1 MKIIAASFTYP
12 PNKDGVSNAADTMVR
27 IFRNDGHQ
35 VLVATSPLNPKQQ
48 TPPIETSVNR
58 FNIVGEPAIGRT
70 FTGEIQAYHNFLRR
84 EDPDVIVFHG
94 WDTWPAETATPLVCG
109 LRAKS
114 IMVSHGHSCHMLDI
128 AKLPRGII
136 RWLRWMPH
144 VLTLP
149 HRIRSYDRVVFLS
162 HKTDW
167 GRFFDARLARL
178 TAACNTTV
186 IPNGVPELPPSLP
199 GRFRTMHGIGSGPM
213 FLCIANYSLR
223 KNQERALRAFSASL
237 LPDAT
242 LVFIGSDLGDYGK
255 KMINLWSE
263 LQSEGALGHVLFL
276 EGLSREETITALHDC
291 DVKILA
297 AEAETQPIVLLEAMA
312 ASKPFISTR
321 TGCVEEFK
329 GGITVR
335 NADEIAAAMQRLASS
350 RDERFLLGKMGRK
363 DYETKYSL
371 KHTSKAWLDLLDS
384 LTMGYGRGN

>member
-1 MKIIAASFTYP
+1 MKILIASFTYP
-12 PNKDGVSNAADTMVR
+12 PNKDGVSNAADTMVQ
-27 IFRNDGHQ
+27 IFRNHGHQ
-35 VLVATSPLNPKQQ
+35 VLVATGPLNQKQQ
-48 TPPIETSVNR
+48 APLVETSVHR

-70 FTGEIQAYHNFLRR
+70 FTGEIQAFHNFLRR

-94 WDTWPAETATPLVCG
+94 WDTWPAETATSLVCG

-114 IMVSHGHSCHMLDI
+114 IMVSHGQSCHMLEI

-149 HRIRSYDRVVFLS
+149 HRIRNYDRVVFLS
-162 HKTDW
+162 EQIDW
-167 GRFFDARLARL
+167 GRFFDAGVAHFTGAR
-178 TAACNTTV
+178 NISV
-186 IPNGVPELPPSLP
+186 IPNGVPELPVSVSV
-199 GRFRTMHGIGSGPM
+199 RFRESYGIGSGTM

-237 LPDAT
+237 LPNAT

-276 EGLSREETITALHDC
+276 EGLSREETIAALHDC

-297 AEAETQPIVLLEAMA
+297 ADAETQPIVLLEAMA

-321 TGCVEEFK
+321 TGCVDELK
-329 GGITVR
+329 GGIIVR
-335 NADEIAAAMQRLASS
+335 NTKQMATAMQRLARSK
-350 RDERFLLGKMGRK
+350 DERYFLGNMGRQ
-363 DYETKYSL
+363 DYEAKYSI
-371 KHTSKAWLDLLDS
+371 KHTSQAWLDLLDS
-384 LTMGYGRGN
+384 LTISYGRDN